1 MLEKKS
7 SKSITQKEILNTGC
21 KVTLMQD
28 AKSTKKALN
37 SKRIN
42 KDVQLQTLR
51 ESERNEMRH
60 FFMWNVHLTDANF

>member
-7 SKSITQKEILNTGC
+7 SKSIAKKEILNTGC

-28 AKSTKKALN
+28 AKSTKALN

-51 ESERNEMRH
+51 ESERNKIRKFLCGMSI
-60 FFMWNVHLTDANF
+60 

>member
-7 SKSITQKEILNTGC
+7 SKSIAQKEILNTGC

-28 AKSTKKALN
+28 AKSTKALN

-60 FFMWNVHLTDANF
+60 FLMWNVHLTDANF

>member
-7 SKSITQKEILNTGC
+7 SKSIAQKEILKKC

-28 AKSTKKALN
+28 AKSTKALN

-51 ESERNEMRH
+51 ESERNKMRH
-60 FFMWNVHLTDANF
+60 FLCGMFI

>member
-28 AKSTKKALN
+28 AKSTKALN

-60 FFMWNVHLTDANF
+60 FLMWNVHLTDANF